1 MSEGRRE
8 AGILL
13 PLFSVR
19 GQRDWGIGEIADL
32 APLVRWLA
40 AAGHGLLQLLPIVET
55 SPGERSPYAALSAF
69 AIDSIYL
76 ALREVEDFVAVGGE
90 EALAS
95 GDRARLEA
103 AREHA
108 NIDYD
113 AVRAVKRRA
122 LEIAF
127 ERFLATEWR
136 GGGERAAAFER
147 FRAAEADW
155 LADYSL
161 FRACK
166 ESRGERPW
174 TVWERPLRDRE
185 PAAVAAAAHQLE
197 RNRLFH
203 EYVQWLA
210 AEQWNAAR
218 RAAAE
223 VGVRLKG
230 DLPFM
235 VAGDSADVWARP
247 HEFDLGCNV
256 GAPPDAFNERGQ
268 DWGLP
273 VYRWDAMAATDF
285 HWLRGRVARA
295 ARLFD
300 AVRVDHVVGYYRIWI
315 LCPGADGR
323 FLPDDEAVQ
332 LALGERLLG
341 VALAAAG
348 GTQIIAEDLGTVPP
362 FVRRSLAAL
371 GIPGYRVLRWEEDAG
386 VFRDPTSYPR
396 LSVATSGTHDTTTL
410 AVWWSD
416 ELGEAGRRALAGVPP
431 FAGLRDA
438 GAEFTPAVH
447 AALLEGLYAA
457 GSDLVVIPLQD
468 VYGGRERINVP
479 ATVGPQNWG
488 YRTPWTVEELGGAA
502 NVAVAARLRSLAVR
516 HGRAS
521 G

>member
-1 MSEGRRE
+1 RAAGQAVGPGDGGEPARAAAGHARGAACDEGERSGEDPQHLLGRGGAADPGDARLRCLQGRARKADHRRRPGARARRHRRQLPPHRRADRLRGVRLQHSRARPLRVGAHGGRCGSRAVDARAAARTYRPGHGDHGPASPVRCRREPHRTLTLAMSEGRRE

-32 APLVRWLA
+32 APLVRWVA

-76 ALREVEDFVAVGGE
+76 ALREVEDFVAAGGE
-90 EALAS
+90 EARAP
-95 GDRARLEA
+95 GDRVDQGA
-103 AREHA
+103 AR
-108 NIDYD
+108 
-113 AVRAVKRRA
+113 R
-122 LEIAF
+122 
-127 ERFLATEWR
+127 
-136 GGGERAAAFER
+136 
-147 FRAAEADW
+147 
-155 LADYSL
+155 
-161 FRACK
+161 
-166 ESRGERPW
+166 
-174 TVWERPLRDRE
+174 
-185 PAAVAAAAHQLE
+185 QLE

-210 AEQWNAAR
+210 AEQWSAAR

-323 FLPDDEAVQ
+323 FLPDDEGAQ

-341 VALAAAG
+341 VALGAAG
-348 GTQIIAEDLGTVPP
+348 DTRVIAEDLGTVPP

-386 VFRDPTSYPR
+386 AFRDPTSYPR

-431 FAGLRDA
+431 FAGL
-438 GAEFTPAVH
+438 
-447 AALLEGLYAA
+447 
-457 GSDLVVIPLQD
+457 
-468 VYGGRERINVP
+468 
-479 ATVGPQNWG
+479 
-488 YRTPWTVEELGGAA
+488 
-502 NVAVAARLRSLAVR
+502 
-516 HGRAS
+516 
-521 G
+521 

>member
-32 APLVRWLA
+32 APLVRWVA

-76 ALREVEDFVAVGGE
+76 ALREVEDFVAAGGE
-90 EALAS
+90 EALAP
-95 GDRARLEA
+95 GDRVRLEA
-103 AREHA
+103 ARGYA

-113 AVRAVKRRA
+113 AVRGVKRRA

-127 ERFLATEWR
+127 ERFLAAEWH
-136 GGGERAAAFER
+136 GGSVRAAAFER

-155 LADYSL
+155 LGDYSL

-166 ESRGERPW
+166 ESRGEQPW
-174 TVWERPLRDRE
+174 TAWEPPLRDRE
-185 PAAVAAAAHQLE
+185 PAAVAAAGRQLE

-210 AEQWNAAR
+210 AEQWSAAR

-410 AVWWSD
+410 AAWWSD
-416 ELGEAGRRALAGVPP
+416 ELGEAGRRALAAVPP
-431 FAGLRDA
+431 FAALCDA

-447 AALLEGLYAA
+447 AALLEGVYAA

-468 VYGGRERINVP
+468 AYGGRERINVP

-488 YRTPWTVEELGGAA
+488 YRMPWTVEELGGGASA
-502 NVAVAARLRSLAVR
+502 AVAERLRSLAVH
-516 HGRAS
+516 HGRAA